1 MPGKGDFS
9 RSTFNRSRHYTSVRM
24 QQGRVMLDA
33 EANEQADIGNYL
45 RETVARDVIGRTG
58 APRDDAGFRIGVIPG
73 DLLISAGR
81 FYVDGVLCECEG
93 TWGAVASTSGAPITT
108 IVLKAPWLGTDF
120 VNGAWVQLDGLHTS
134 GSPRT
139 EFVQLTGV
147 NAAARQLTV
156 APLAQMS
163 AVHFVR
169 STIRY
174 TQQTETVGPLTPIP
188 AGDYLAYLH
197 VWNRHITTV
206 EDPLIR
212 ETALGIPDT
221 TTRDKVAWQVALSSP
236 VQECKTFP
244 SLATPG
250 LMAARTVPP
259 QTASNPCEIPRS
271 AGYRRLE
278 NQLYRVEIHSGGAFN
293 AATFKWSRDNGA
305 VVFPID
311 AFIPHPTNPANPHN
325 QVRLRSYGLD
335 DRLSLHVNDWVEVI
349 DDGGEMRLSPAGT
362 ILQVLGP
369 PQGSDPVVT
378 LSANLTAAN
387 FPRNPRLRL
396 WARPDAAKAVR
407 TLGEGANAD
416 GYVALEDGI
425 EVKFSTTGTY
435 ITGEHWLIPARTAVS
450 QETGSIEWPVSGGNP
465 VSLPAHGIERHFAA
479 LAEVRSTGVEDCRPI
494 FSPISTPDLFYAGG
508 DGQEVMPHATNGAQ
522 LVPLPFELRAGVSNG
537 RAVKGAI
544 VEFALLNPGPG
555 ELSTPTIPAA
565 RKILVPTNDE
575 GIAACKWAV
584 NSTDLTQRVQAR
596 LVDIEQPGYVPGV
609 PPIIYSTILSTARNV
624 TYHPGNCAY
633 LKDVTTVQDALDKL
647 CNRPSGGGTCTLVF
661 SPGDDVNARLAA
673 EVPPG
678 VLDLELCFKTG
689 EFRIDKPITIADKR
703 SVKMTGGGIGTY
715 ILSPKHAV
723 AVSIDSCDSVIVRDL
738 FIEGTQGGVTP
749 NEPQRGALTI
759 FGPGIS
765 GPAEATVEQVRL
777 KCGEGGPLGTTNACL
792 AIHNCE
798 QVRVQHC
805 DAIPAHHQHGMV
817 FNQFKRLIVSENRVS
832 GVDPTPPIVARFAKG
847 QLLPG
852 LRVGPPPA
860 SGQQMQVRVGTVDVI
875 FTPPVQVRDE
885 MARAIGMMPQAGITD
900 PAAAM
905 KLVNETV
912 DKLVT
917 DFNFRRQFG
926 NLLELIGEYE
936 IIVGRGSIGILARSA
951 NGTLLVTGNT
961 VRHVWTGMRL
971 EPALGPTATERFERV
986 VVSEN
991 DVRTTTTTLS
1001 AEQPPF
1007 GPPFGIRVGDTE
1019 SLEIFANMVTGNTAR
1034 NAGDG
1039 IRAIGPLGRFA
1050 VIRDNHVFQ
1059 FVNGIVATAAIIADP
1074 KQWRLSSNLVIGA
1087 ATGKSYNAVGFDL
1100 EPTNKP

>member
-678 VLDLELCFKTG
+678 VLELELCFKTG
-689 EFRIDKPITIADKR
+689 EFKTSLPISIAGRR
-703 SVKMTGGGIGTY
+703 SVKMTGGGFGTHIINEKHPTAVQFIG
-715 ILSPKHAV
+715 
-723 AVSIDSCDSVIVRDL
+723 CDSVLVRDL
-738 FIEGTQGGVTP
+738 FIEGRQGGGLTP
-749 NEPQRGALTI
+749 NSPQQGAILFQECTVDVTAEQLHLECAVGI
-759 FGPGIS
+759 QGVRYAGLVARDCPQVRVSGCSVNAGPDAFGMHFTDFRRLVVTENRI
-765 GPAEATVEQVRL
+765 ATVEREIVVLDHHLALAKANLL
-777 KCGEGGPLGTTNACL
+777 KN
-792 AIHNCE
+792 
-798 QVRVQHC
+798 
-805 DAIPAHHQHGMV
+805 
-817 FNQFKRLIVSENRVS
+817 
-832 GVDPTPPIVARFAKG
+832 
-847 QLLPG
+847 
-852 LRVGPPPA
+852 LRVGPPP
-860 SGQQMQVRVGTVDVI
+860 VGTNEIAVRIGNQDVI
-875 FTPPVQVRDE
+875 FAVANPNIADQMR
-885 MARAIGMMPQAGITD
+885 RAIGAMPQPALVTT
-900 PAAAM
+900 PAAALQFANDTVER
-905 KLVNETV
+905 LVRDNG
-912 DKLVT
+912 
-917 DFNFRRQFG
+917 FRSQFG
-926 NLLELIGEYE
+926 LIAETLQQLAP
-936 IIVGRGSIGILARSA
+936 IAGRGHIGIFSVSNEGTVLISG
-951 NGTLLVTGNT
+951 NG
-961 VRHVWTGMRL
+961 VRHFWVGMRL
-971 EPALGPTATERFERV
+971 DARVITGAERYERIV
-986 VVSEN
+986 ISEN
-991 DVRTTTTTLS
+991 DIRISTGPE
-1001 AEQPPF
+1001 EQS
-1007 GPPFGIRVGDTE
+1007 PFGILVRDTD
-1019 SLEIFANMVTGNTAR
+1019 SLEIFANLVTGNLAR
-1034 NAGDG
+1034 NGSEG
-1039 IRAIGPLGRFA
+1039 IRMAGPLRRHA
-1050 VIRDNHVFQ
+1050 IIRDNHVTQCF
-1059 FVNGIVATAAIIADP
+1059 NGIVSSAAVPTDL
-1074 KQWRLSSNLVIGA
+1074 KQWRLSSNLVVGTPASGIA
-1087 ATGKSYNAVGFDL
+1087 YNAPVFDL
-1100 EPTNKP
+1100 DGNKP